1 MSKIHELL
9 NEKSDD
15 SLLDNETSLNQD
27 EKQRIL
33 NMTMSK
39 VASEKVKP
47 FRKRK
52 LLVAI
57 LVATMMIGTVA
68 VANEYFESNL
78 DSTFLNLLGIDKK
91 DTALDGAGENVN
103 KTVSNNG
110 LDLTVKQTLGDNH
123 TLYILI
129 DINIPEDFG
138 TIKFPNFNEYDIS
151 LNKTNSAG
159 WSIEEIEDDNPK
171 DSKYSFLI
179 SYNTSSNLNDNKI
192 TLDFKDFGYHS
203 DEKDEFITL
212 IEGNW
217 KLSWDL
223 NYKNISKNFRVNHFI
238 RDNNYMSIITN
249 ISISP
254 ISISANLVGAQYDDF
269 EITAITMK
277 DGTLYSTIYTDPSEE
292 SLYSGSSSSSSLFKS
307 YTSVDFIKTIRVDDI
322 KSVTIGNEVINLDN

>member
-9 NEKSDD
+9 NKKDD
-15 SLLDNETSLNQD
+15 DNLLDSEAPLNQD

-33 NMTMSK
+33 NMTMNK
-39 VASEKVKP
+39 IPSEKVKP

-52 LLVAI
+52 LLIAI

-68 VANEYFESNL
+68 MASEYFESNL
-78 DSTFLNLLGIDKK
+78 DNTFLNLLGIDKN
-91 DTALDGAGENVN
+91 DSSLDGAGENVN

-129 DINIPEDFG
+129 DINTPEDFE
-138 TIKFPNFNEYDIS
+138 IIEFPNFNEYYIS
-151 LNKTNSAG
+151 LNKTSSAG
-159 WSIEEIEDDNPK
+159 WSIEEIEDDNPS
-171 DSKYSFLI
+171 DAKYSFLI
-179 SYNTSSNLNDNKI
+179 SYNTASNLNDNKI
-192 TLDFKDFGYHS
+192 TLDFKDFGYYS

-223 NYKNISKNFRVNHFI
+223 NYKNTSKKFKVNHFI
-238 RDNNYMSIITN
+238 RDNNYMSIITSIN
-249 ISISP
+249 ISP
-254 ISISANLVGAQYDDF
+254 ISLSANLVGAKYGDF

-277 DGTLYSTIYTDPSEE
+277 DGRLYNKIYADSSGEE
-292 SLYSGSSSSSSLFKS
+292 LYLGSSSSSSLLKS
-307 YTSVDFIKTIRVDDI
+307 YTSVDFIKTINVDDI